1 MPRHSR
7 NFINSYLEYCE
18 GHESTVRVRKWSAI
32 SILAAALERKVYLDL
47 GYYTLFPNLYVFII
61 GRSGLIKKSTTTG
74 IAIDIF
80 RELKGANIMSERL
93 TAAALIDQLHNS
105 GKEFMDG
112 HRKQRQSA
120 VFAYASELSVFMTEV
135 FGSITELL
143 TTFYDCIPHDSSK
156 PWINRTIKRGETSIY
171 GPCLNILG
179 ASTKAWLRR
188 CIPKSEMEGG
198 FSSRV
203 IFVVEN
209 KLPPR
214 LIAWP
219 EYDAEKRQKR
229 TELISDLRHIH
240 SLVGKFSVDQ
250 DAKELFGRWYEN
262 HMRNVLPLNQDP
274 RMVGYMSRKGDT
286 IRKLAMVHSAA
297 CRDDLAIRT
306 DDLIW
311 ASNEI
316 DELEGDWRLAFDG
329 LGQIEGLDYEIMQ
342 FVRKKARV
350 TENEVLQVFG
360 QFYPATE
367 VLRAL
372 KSLVDMDEISQVIA
386 TDELGIKI
394 PLYQF
399 YAG

>member
-1 MPRHSR
+1 MRHHR
-7 NFINSYLEYCE
+7 NFVDAYLKYTDA
-18 GHESTVRVRKWSAI
+18 HESTERVRRWCAI
-32 SILAAALERKVYLDL
+32 SIVAAALERKVFLDL
-47 GYYTLFPNLYVFII
+47 GYYTLYPNLYTFII

-74 IAIDIF
+74 IAVDLF
-80 RELKGANIMSERL
+80 RELKGAHIMSERL
-93 TAAALIDQLHNS
+93 TAASLIEQLH
-105 GKEFMDG
+105 GAGREFHDG
-112 HRKQRQSA
+112 HRKHKQSA

-143 TTFYDCIPHDSSK
+143 TTFYDCVPHDSSK
-156 PWINRTIKRGETSIY
+156 PWVNRTIKRGETCIY

-179 ASTKAWLRR
+179 ASTKAWLRK

-198 FSSRV
+198 FTSRV

-209 KLPPR
+209 KLPEK
-214 LIAWP
+214 LVAWP
-219 EYDAEKRQKR
+219 DFDLERKRVR
-229 TELISDLRHIH
+229 GELVQDLKHIH
-240 SLVGKFSVDQ
+240 TLTGKFSVEA
-250 DAKELFGRWYEN
+250 DAKALFTRWYEN
-262 HMRNVLPLNQDP
+262 HMRNILPLNQDP

-297 CRDDLAIRT
+297 CRDDLTIRT

-316 DELEGDWRLAFDG
+316 DALEGDWRLAFDG
-329 LGQIEGLDYEIMQ
+329 LGTVEGVDYEIMQ

-350 TENEVLQVFG
+350 TETQVLEVFG

-372 KSLVDMDEISQVIA
+372 KSLVEMDEISELIV
-386 TDELGIKI
+386 TDEFGSKSVC
-394 PLYQF
+394 YQF